1 MLTREL
7 VLARAQALDAAIAR
21 QTEILLRLQ
30 GERQDCT
37 FWLDQL
43 GDSPPPPP
51 ENPVE
56 VSHGSAQPDR
66 GDPDL

>member
-37 FWLDQL
+37 F
-43 GDSPPPPP
+43 
-51 ENPVE
+51 
-56 VSHGSAQPDR
+56 
-66 GDPDL
+66 